1 MGGILSQVGNE
12 IGKAKMENRNADG
25 VKLVG
30 VFLILNAFKDQAT
43 SLRHTILVW
52 VVPEYQWQGDAR
64 LTPMG
69 EVKSLL

>member
-1 MGGILSQVGNE
+1 LEKRKWKIEMLT
-12 IGKAKMENRNADG
+12 G